1 MTVRSYLEVLADQKK
16 PATAAPTRQIAL
28 HDSCVYARHEGIVE
42 EPRKLLAGAGL
53 EVLEPRNAGRLT
65 WCCGGPAESLYPDKA
80 LATARKRVEQ
90 LQEISTECVTM
101 CPLCLV
107 NLTKAADG
115 KITFRD
121 ISEVLLD
128 ASEATLTAAVVPTP
142 HDGVQS

>member
-1 MTVRSYLEVLADQKK
+1 MTVRSYLEVLADGEE
-16 PATAAPTRQIAL
+16 PATAAPVGTIAL
-28 HDSCVYARHEGIVE
+28 HDSCVYARHEGIVT

-90 LQEISTECVTM
+90 LREVSTECVTM

-107 NLTKAADG
+107 NLTKAAGEDV
-115 KITFRD
+115 TFRD
-121 ISEVLLD
+121 ISEVLVE
-128 ASEATLTAAVVPTP
+128 ASERRSSAPAQDP
-142 HDGVQS
+142 

>member
-1 MTVRSYLEVLADQKK
+1 M
-16 PATAAPTRQIAL
+16 
-28 HDSCVYARHEGIVE
+28 YARHEGIVE

-65 WCCGGPAESLYPDKA
+65 WCCGGPAESLYPEKA

-90 LQEISTECVTM
+90 LQAVSTECVTM

-107 NLTKAADG
+107 NLTKAAG
-115 KITFRD
+115 AGITFRD

-128 ASEATLTAAVVPTP
+128 ATESSATPAA
-142 HDGVQS
+142 GR